1 MTARIVRL
9 AARDFAAAVPGLAD
23 LFADVVADG
32 ASLGFVTPFG
42 RAAAEAWWAGQGAAV
57 VDGGLTIWTAEE
69 DGRIVGTV
77 SLARNPKPNGRHRAE
92 IVKLMVHPDA
102 RGQGLARTL
111 LAGAEQAAAD
121 EGFALLL
128 LDTETGSPAERLY
141 LGAGWTRYGVVPAYA
156 ADPAGV
162 LKDCSFFYRT
172 LG

>member
-1 MTARIVRL
+1 MTARIVRP

-32 ASLGFVTPFG
+32 ASLGFVAPFG
-42 RAAAEAWWAGQGAAV
+42 RAAAEAWWTEQGAAV

-102 RGQGLARTL
+102 RGRGLARAL
-111 LAGAEQAAAD
+111 LARAEQAAAD
-121 EGFALLL
+121 EGFGLLL

-141 LGAGWTRYGVVPAYA
+141 LSAGWIRYGVVPAYA
-156 ADPAGV
+156 ADPAGA